1 MLDLRTPGDHHGRV
15 DAASITGARNWEA
28 VRERHPEAVARLE
41 DGLVRSDDLADAVIA
56 QMHDRGVAWPRLLE
70 MVTAGA
76 EDADALPA
84 LADLL
89 RSASECPAW
98 FDPALAEAGARAWW
112 RFGTLQSS
120 TLYQSLIYGYKA
132 QGFVRPLAAT
142 GRLGEGTL
150 ERVQNTARWV
160 AEATAPGSMR
170 PGAAGWVATIRIR
183 LLHALIRD
191 HLLSDRSGSGVAWDV
206 DAWGVPINQTYSALT
221 IGGGFLVLPLMI
233 GRDLGI
239 RYSSAEREAI
249 THLWRRIGAVIGVD
263 DDRLPGDFAAAR
275 SLFTIAAEFELEP
288 DEVSRRLTRALLR
301 DGYDLQN
308 AIPLPGP
315 VVSAMGL
322 VIKPV
327 LSTSFSSI
335 STRWVEESAVG
346 GLGLRRT
353 PLHHLVDVARPA
365 VRLREVL
372 RATGLL
378 GSERAV
384 VRRELRTVRRGLGL
398 PPADAE
404 ALTQPS

>member
-1 MLDLRTPGDHHGRV
+1 M
-15 DAASITGARNWEA
+15 DAASVTGARNWDA
-28 VRERHPEAVARLE
+28 VRQRHPEMVDRLE
-41 DGLVRSDDLADAVIA
+41 VGLARSDVAADAVIA
-56 QMHDRGVAWPRLLE
+56 QMYERGLSWTGLLASVE
-70 MVTAGA
+70 AGA
-76 EDADALPA
+76 DDPGTPPA
-84 LADLL
+84 LARLI
-89 RSASECPAW
+89 RSASEPPQW

-142 GRLGEGTL
+142 GRLGDGTL

-160 AEATAPGSMR
+160 AEATTPGAMR
-170 PGAAGWVATIRIR
+170 PGSTGWVATIRIR

-191 HLLSDRSGSGVAWDV
+191 HLLADRSDTGEQWDT
-206 DAWGVPINQTYSALT
+206 DSWGVPINQTYSALT
-221 IGGGFLVLPLMI
+221 ISGGFLVLPLI
-233 GRDLGI
+233 VARDLGI

-249 THLWRRIGAVIGVD
+249 THLWRWIGWVIGVD
-263 DDRLPGDFAAAR
+263 DEWLPSDFAAAR
-275 SLFTIAAEFELEP
+275 ELFAVAAEFELQP
-288 DEVSRRLTRALLR
+288 DAASKTLTRALLR

-315 VVSAMGL
+315 LVSMMGL

-335 STRWVEESAVG
+335 STRWMEQPAAVAM
-346 GLGLRRT
+346 GLRRT

-378 GSERAV
+378 GSESTV

-398 PPADAE
+398 PAHDVEP
-404 ALTQPS
+404 LTEVG